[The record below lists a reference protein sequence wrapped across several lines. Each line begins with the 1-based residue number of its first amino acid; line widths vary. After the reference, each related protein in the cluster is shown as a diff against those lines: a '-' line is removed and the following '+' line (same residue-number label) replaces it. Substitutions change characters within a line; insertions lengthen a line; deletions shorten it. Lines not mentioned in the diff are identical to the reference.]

1 MSITKV
7 LTECP
12 LFNGFDNDEIER
24 ILSSVPFRIENYPA
38 KEIYTP
44 AGAPCK
50 YADFILEGEMTARM
64 VETSGKLV
72 QIDRLKPGTLIA
84 PAFIFAQKNKMPVS
98 VDVNK
103 PTTILRL
110 LPSELKQLMD
120 SNEQISMNFIQ
131 LLSNINVYLSGKLR
145 TLSLL
150 TVKEKV
156 ARFLIETAEEQQS
169 RIIKL
174 HHTRQE
180 IADMFGIQKFSLMRC
195 LSEFEANG
203 AIKNEGK
210 QITILNSDKLK

>member
-38 KEIYTP
+38 KEIYTL

-84 PAFIFAQKNKMPVS
+84 PAFIFTQKKKYACQRRDKQANNDIALTSIRTK
-98 VDVNK
+98 
-103 PTTILRL
+103 TTNG
-110 LPSELKQLMD
+110 Q
-120 SNEQISMNFIQ
+120 Q
-131 LLSNINVYLSGKLR
+131 R
-145 TLSLL
+145 T
-150 TVKEKV
+150 
-156 ARFLIETAEEQQS
+156 
-169 RIIKL
+169 
-174 HHTRQE
+174 
-180 IADMFGIQKFSLMRC
+180 
-195 LSEFEANG
+195 N
-203 AIKNEGK
+203 
-210 QITILNSDKLK
+210 